1 MTDLPPHLRAGI
13 NRINAA
19 LEVAIEMPPPATGTL
34 RVCVATEEEWNAFVH
49 CDGQVVRPNYLEW
62 FTDSGEIHIIEF
74 VSTPHAKYIWRLSKP
89 FHEDHI
95 ERWLIGHLDAS
106 NSQGPQACPD
116 LSFGPNPE
124 TIDSELPPGVPDF
137 DDFRTIKIE
146 IGVSQPWG
154 MAQGQLDHKAI
165 DVWAQ
170 MPGVEYVLCVKFD
183 PDFANA
189 EYKLYDVR
197 VNLDERD
204 PLPIA
209 APSTIV
215 QFDGHRIL
223 GIPEGMP
230 LPVGFPKTLSV
241 DLGNGPIMLVII
253 YIMLGF
259 ELGVL
264 ATAIGGLAL
273 AACMLVGFTSAAKV
287 GHYRQNILK
296 EATSGT
302 RNVHAKFSYVSQE
315 SWIQHASVKQNIL
328 FDSAL
333 DDELYRQVVAACQL
347 HRDFSMLPKGDETE
361 IGERGLNLSGG
372 QKARVSL
379 ARAIYHQEAD
389 VYLLDD
395 PLSALD
401 VHVANSVF
409 RDGVRG
415 LLGGKTTVLVLTSH
429 YHLLSHADRILLMS
443 DGSIIGDGSY
453 DDIVAK
459 FPHLMNMMLAT
470 KVTSFEDQEE
480 QQEDDKKTAKSE
492 STLVA
497 KEDNVKGQISW
508 TSYKSY
514 L

>member
-1 MTDLPPHLRAGI
+1 
-13 NRINAA
+13 
-19 LEVAIEMPPPATGTL
+19 
-34 RVCVATEEEWNAFVH
+34 
-49 CDGQVVRPNYLEW
+49 
-62 FTDSGEIHIIEF
+62 
-74 VSTPHAKYIWRLSKP
+74 
-89 FHEDHI
+89 
-95 ERWLIGHLDAS
+95 
-106 NSQGPQACPD
+106 
-116 LSFGPNPE
+116 
-124 TIDSELPPGVPDF
+124 
-137 DDFRTIKIE
+137 
-146 IGVSQPWG
+146 
-154 MAQGQLDHKAI
+154 
-165 DVWAQ
+165 
-170 MPGVEYVLCVKFD
+170 
-183 PDFANA
+183 
-189 EYKLYDVR
+189 
-197 VNLDERD
+197 
-204 PLPIA
+204 
-209 APSTIV
+209 
-215 QFDGHRIL
+215 
-223 GIPEGMP
+223 
-230 LPVGFPKTLSV
+230 
-241 DLGNGPIMLVII
+241 MLVII

-264 ATAIGGLAL
+264 ATLIGGLAM

-287 GHYRQNILK
+287 GHYRQSILK
-296 EATSGT
+296 VQAERVKLTNEVLQGIRVVKLYAWEISLQEQLNNIRLRELSCLTKYHSLRIFNGVVLMVAPVLSLAFCLMVYVARGNELTTQVAFTALAYMNITRQPCSVFSVSIIGSMEALASCRRLTEFLNADEVDEVEHADPAHKAIVEISQGEFSWDWVTPTLKNINLQVKPNTLTMVVGAVGSGKSSLLSAILGDIHATLGT

-459 FPHLMNMMLAT
+459 FPHLMNMMPAT

-508 TSYKSY
+508 TSYKS
-514 L
+514 